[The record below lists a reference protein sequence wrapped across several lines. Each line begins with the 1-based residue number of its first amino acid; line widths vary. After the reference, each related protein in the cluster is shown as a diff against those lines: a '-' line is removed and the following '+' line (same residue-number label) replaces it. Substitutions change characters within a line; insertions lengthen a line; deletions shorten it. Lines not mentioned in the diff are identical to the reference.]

1 METRFRGGAPLDG
14 TFRCKLKIEGASILD
29 GLKGLVD
36 AGAAQLPMPSYLAEL
51 HSSGSNAFVLKEAAP

>member
-1 METRFRGGAPLDG
+1 MDTRFRGGLSMDG
-14 TFRCKLKIEGASILD
+14 NFRCKLKIEGASILD

-51 HSSGSNAFVLKEAAP
+51 HSSGSNAFVLKEAEQ